1 MLLAVLSLLP
11 ARVMVRT
18 GLPGG
23 LEHLAAYAGA
33 AAIAM
38 VGYGRGRSAAWVIA
52 GFWVYAG
59 VLEYL
64 QNFSPG
70 RDVGMADVAVS
81 ALGAVCG
88 VIAAGLLWRRLSSML
103 PPQPAQPP
111 TPAAARMRQAPAIA
125 ISCHDEASRAPV
137 PE

>member
-1 MLLAVLSLLP
+1 LKQLSAPVPARVIGSFRLLAWCCVILLAVLSLLP
-11 ARVMVRT
+11 AQDMVRT

-23 LEHLAAYAGA
+23 LEHFVAYAGS

-38 VGYGRGRSAAWVIA
+38 VGYGRRRGGAWVIA

-70 RDVGMADVAVS
+70 RDVGMADVVVS
-81 ALGAVCG
+81 ALGALCG
-88 VIAAGLLWRRLSSML
+88 AIAAGRLWRHLSNRL
-103 PPQPAQPP
+103 PP
-111 TPAAARMRQAPAIA
+111 
-125 ISCHDEASRAPV
+125 
-137 PE
+137 